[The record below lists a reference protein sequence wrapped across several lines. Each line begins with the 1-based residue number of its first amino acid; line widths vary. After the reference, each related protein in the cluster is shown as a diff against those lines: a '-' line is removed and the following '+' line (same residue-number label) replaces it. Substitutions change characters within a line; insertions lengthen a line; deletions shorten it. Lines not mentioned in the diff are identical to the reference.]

1 MKQKWIKFLLNSIIN
16 TLLYSV
22 IIYFMEV
29 KLEPIRFIF
38 QALFFGCFM
47 GFLQV
52 FGISFL
58 NRNNKNKQ

>member
-1 MKQKWIKFLLNSIIN
+1 MTQKNTRFIIISAIN

-29 KLEPIRFIF
+29 TMEPLRFVL
-38 QALFFGCFM
+38 QALFFGFFM

-52 FGISFL
+52 FGLPYI
-58 NRNNKNKQ
+58 NRNKKQ

>member
-1 MKQKWIKFLLNSIIN
+1 MTQKITRFIIISAIN

-29 KLEPIRFIF
+29 TMEPLRFVL
-38 QALFFGCFM
+38 QAIFFGFFM

-52 FGISFL
+52 FGL
-58 NRNNKNKQ
+58 LYMNRNKKQ

>member
-1 MKQKWIKFLLNSIIN
+1 
-16 TLLYSV
+16 
-22 IIYFMEV
+22 MEV
-29 KLEPIRFIF
+29 KLEPLRFVL
-38 QALFFGCFM
+38 QALFFGFFI

>member
-1 MKQKWIKFLLNSIIN
+1 MTQKITRFIIISAIN

-29 KLEPIRFIF
+29 TMEPLRFVL
-38 QALFFGCFM
+38 QAIFFGFFM

-52 FGISFL
+52 FGL
-58 NRNNKNKQ
+58 PYMNRNKKQ

>member
-16 TLLYSV
+16 SLLYSV

-29 KLEPIRFIF
+29 KLEPLRFVL
-38 QALFFGCFM
+38 QALFFGFFM

>member
-1 MKQKWIKFLLNSIIN
+1 MTQKITRFIIISAIN

-29 KLEPIRFIF
+29 KMEPLRFVL
-38 QALFFGCFM
+38 QALFFGFFM

-52 FGISFL
+52 FGL
-58 NRNNKNKQ
+58 PYMNRNKKQ

>member
-1 MKQKWIKFLLNSIIN
+1 MTQKNTRFIIISAIN

-29 KLEPIRFIF
+29 KMEPLRFVL
-38 QALFFGCFM
+38 QALFFGFFM

-52 FGISFL
+52 FGLPYI
-58 NRNNKNKQ
+58 NRNKKQ

>member
-1 MKQKWIKFLLNSIIN
+1 MTQKITRFIIISAIN

-29 KLEPIRFIF
+29 TMEPLRFML
-38 QALFFGCFM
+38 QAIFFGFFM

-52 FGISFL
+52 FGL
-58 NRNNKNKQ
+58 PYMNRNKKQ

>member
-1 MKQKWIKFLLNSIIN
+1 MTQKITRFNIISAIN

-29 KLEPIRFIF
+29 KMEPLRFVL
-38 QALFFGCFM
+38 QALFFGFFM

-52 FGISFL
+52 FGL
-58 NRNNKNKQ
+58 PYMNRNKKQ

>member
-1 MKQKWIKFLLNSIIN
+1 MTQKITRFIIISAIN

-29 KLEPIRFIF
+29 TMEPLRFVL
-38 QALFFGCFM
+38 QALFFGFFM

-52 FGISFL
+52 FGLPYI
-58 NRNNKNKQ
+58 NRNKKQ